1 MLFKIRLAGVLV
13 LLSILLSSFTA
24 QAEPV
29 TVRVGVLKYGTVSWE
44 LDVMRQHH
52 LDEAN
57 GIRLEV
63 VPLALKDA
71 AAVAVQGGAVDII
84 VSDWLWVARQRTDGR
99 PFAFWPYSRAEGSLM
114 VRPDAGI
121 GSIADLE
128 GKRLGVAGGAL
139 DKSWLLLRA
148 YARQQTGR
156 DAQQLV
162 EPNFAAPPLL
172 NQLMLK
178 GELPA
183 VLNFWHFAARLDAA
197 GMKRLLSIDEVLG
210 GLGID
215 RELPMVGWV
224 FKEDWARQNSAAVE
238 GFFKASSEAK
248 RIMADSDAEWE
259 RLRPLMRAED
269 EATFLALR
277 EGFRAGIPAGSVEQA
292 EKAARQAFVVLARE
306 GGKPLVGSASELA
319 PGVFWQGGGAR

>member
-1 MLFKIRLAGVLV
+1 MLFKTRLAGVFA
-13 LLSILLSSFTA
+13 LLSILLSSFSA

-29 TVRVGVLKYGTVSWE
+29 EVRVGVLKYGTVNWE
-44 LDVMRQHH
+44 LDVMQQHH

-57 GIRLEV
+57 GVRLKV

-84 VSDWLWVARQRTDGR
+84 VTDWLWVARQRADGR
-99 PFAFWPYSRAEGSLM
+99 AFSFWPYSRAEGSLM

-121 GSIADLE
+121 RGIADLD

-178 GELPA
+178 GDLPA

-197 GMKRLLSIDEVLG
+197 GMTRLLSIDEVLG

-215 RELPMVGWV
+215 RELPLVGWV
-224 FKEDWARQNSAAVE
+224 FKEDWARSNGAALE
-238 GFFKASSEAK
+238 GFLKASSEAK
-248 RIMADSDAEWE
+248 RIMAESDAEWQ

-269 EATFLALR
+269 EATFVALR
-277 EGFRAGIPAGSVEQA
+277 DGFRAGIPTGSVAQA
-292 EKAARQAFVVLARE
+292 EKAARQAFAVLARE
-306 GGKPLVGSASELA
+306 GGEPLVGSATELA